1 MKPLKERNRA
11 AVGAVALV
19 VIAVV
24 ALAAFHA
31 EDLPLIGG
39 GTEYSAR
46 FAESAGL
53 NVGDEVRVAG
63 IKVGKV
69 TDVGLERGKVAVWFR
84 VAGVR
89 VGDQSGASIEI
100 KTLLGEKYLAV
111 HPAGTRALDPDV
123 PIPVSRTTTPYQI
136 PDALGDLTHTVE
148 QVDTGQLAQ
157 SFRVLAGTFANTPGQ
172 FGKTLDGL
180 SRLSQTIASRDQALR
195 SLLAGASN
203 VSGVLANRNDQVRKL
218 ISDGSALL
226 GELQRRRDAITALL
240 KGTQYLADQLRG
252 LVEDNKE
259 QLHPAL
265 KELDGV
271 TAMLARNQ
279 DALARGV
286 AAMAP
291 YIRTFSNVVGNG
303 RWFDG
308 YLCGLVTPT
317 INAGALQ
324 FNPGSCG
331 PPDPGGSGSG
341 GGSGNDGDKR
351 GGLPMVFGGQ
361 R

>member
-19 VIAVV
+19 VVALL

-39 GTEYSAR
+39 GAEYSAR

-63 IKVGKV
+63 VKVGKV
-69 TDVGLERGKVAVWFR
+69 TDVGLDRGQVAVSFR

-89 VGDQSGASIEI
+89 VGDQSAASIEI

-111 HPAGTRALDPDV
+111 RPAGARAQDPDV

-136 PDALGDLTHTVE
+136 PDALGELTHTVE
-148 QVDTGQLAQ
+148 QIDTGQLAQ
-157 SFRVLAGTFANTPGQ
+157 SFRVLAGTFADTPGQ

-203 VSGVLANRNDQVRKL
+203 VSGVLANRNEQVRKL

-240 KGTQYLADQLRG
+240 RGTQYLADQLRG
-252 LVEDNKE
+252 LVEDNKAR
-259 QLHPAL
+259 LHPAL
-265 KELDGV
+265 EELDGV
-271 TAMLARNQ
+271 TTMLQRNQ
-279 DALARGV
+279 DALARGI

-291 YIRTFSNVVGNG
+291 YIRLFSNVVGNG

-317 INAGALQ
+317 INAGAIQ

-331 PPDPGGSGSG
+331 PPDPGSAAGEKG
-341 GGSGNDGDKR
+341 GNKP
-351 GGLPMVFGGQ
+351 GGLPMLFGGQ